1 MQCYHYIIRQKVFIL
16 LLKKWEVHLAFVKM
30 PKEYINLIILQ
41 DTLPIILTAK
51 ITSETQNKGHYV
63 YEDT

>member
-1 MQCYHYIIRQKVFIL
+1 M
-16 LLKKWEVHLAFVKM
+16 HLAFVKM

-63 YEDT
+63 YEDTWTPKLIEQFEAYYKLENIT